1 MSRSAKAMQLVLF
14 DEAMQHLMKINRT
27 IQQKRGSAM
36 LVGVGGSGKQSLARI
51 TITKTYNDN
60 ALFEDLKALCI
71 RAGVK
76 GPPVAVIRWT
86 FHVMLSNGTQQ
97 YDFEKKD
104 AMCGDV
110 RNDFV
115 KENPNMEV
123 NAKFPIRAQKFPAVF
138 TVNINWFM
146 PWPEAALVAVSS
158 AFLSTYKWYWSEP
171 LNDIAFQAIKYEEI
185 NVQERSVNVGL
196 QKLKEACA

>member
-36 LVGVGGSGKQSLARI
+36 LVGVGGSGKQSLARLAAFTSAHYAFQI

-76 GPPVAVIRWT
+76 GPPVAVI
-86 FHVMLSNGTQQ
+86 
-97 YDFEKKD
+97 
-104 AMCGDV
+104 
-110 RNDFV
+110 
-115 KENPNMEV
+115 
-123 NAKFPIRAQKFPAVF
+123 
-138 TVNINWFM
+138 
-146 PWPEAALVAVSS
+146 
-158 AFLSTYKWYWSEP
+158 
-171 LNDIAFQAIKYEEI
+171 
-185 NVQERSVNVGL
+185 
-196 QKLKEACA
+196 